1 MKSVSPIALGV
12 TLALGT
18 AASLVAVPAAAQ
30 QQALPEAQV
39 PELSKEERAAFRA
52 LTTALE
58 TKNYPAA
65 TQALESAQSAARSG
79 YARYLASALQLRLG
93 IETGNSGLQSTAI
106 DSMIGSGAVPASEL
120 PQLYRNQAALLQNAG
135 KLERAEASLTRYV
148 ELAPNDPEAL
158 LALAQVKHDRKKPQ
172 DAVALINRAISLRA
186 ASGQAVPE
194 AWYKRA
200 LSLALMHQMAPQALQ
215 LNRDLVSAYPTPV
228 NWRDAMLV
236 YRDVARPDPE
246 AAIDAWR
253 LTRAAKALSGERDYL
268 QYAQALSGAGLA
280 AESKAVLDQGV
291 SARMVDPAK
300 PNFKEAITAATKK
313 ARSEQAGLAAR
324 QTAAMAAATGTL
336 ALSAGDAY
344 LAAGDHAKAAS
355 LYRAAIQ
362 KGGVDLDTA
371 NTRLG
376 VALALAGNKAEAE
389 PAFRAVAG
397 SRAELASLWLVWLAQ
412 RG

>member
-1 MKSVSPIALGV
+1 MKSVSTIALGV

-30 QQALPEAQV
+30 EQAQV
-39 PELSKEERAAFRA
+39 PEFSKEERAAFRA
-52 LTTALE
+52 LTTAL
-58 TKNYPAA
+58 TARDYPAA
-65 TQALESAQSAARSG
+65 TAALATAQSAARSG

-120 PQLYRNQAALLQNAG
+120 PQLYRNQAALLQSAG
-135 KLERAEASLTRYV
+135 KLEAAETSLTRYV

-172 DAVALINRAISLRA
+172 EAVALIGRAIAQRT
-186 ASGQAVPE
+186 ASGQPAPE

-200 LSLALMHQMAPQALQ
+200 LNLAMMHRMAPQALQ
-215 LNRDLVSAYPTPV
+215 YSRDLVSAYPTPI

-236 YRDVARPDPE
+236 YRDMAQPDSG
-246 AAIDAWR
+246 AAIDGWR
-253 LTRAAKALSGERDYL
+253 LVRAAKGLSGERDYL
-268 QYAQALSGAGLA
+268 QFAQALNGAGLA
-280 AESKAVLDQGV
+280 AESRAVLDQGV
-291 SARMVDPAK
+291 AARMVDPAK
-300 PNFKEAITAATKK
+300 PAFKEAIATAAKQAAA
-313 ARSEQAGLAAR
+313 ARTGLAA
-324 QTAAMAAATGTL
+324 QHSAAMAAATGTL
-336 ALSAGDAY
+336 ALSAGDAH
-344 LAAGDHAKAAS
+344 LAAGDHAKAAA
-355 LYRAAIQ
+355 LYRAAIE
-362 KGGVDLDTA
+362 KGGVDLAVA

-389 PAFRAVAG
+389 PAFRAVTG
-397 SRAELASLWLVWLAQ
+397 PRAELASLWLVWLAK